1 MLNVVDSRNIH
12 RKCSKREGYAGNNN
26 SSEMGKNQ
34 SCDEVS
40 ETFLVEVKWAVKMAA
55 KEHNTQDLFNVSRH
69 KISVTKV
76 CGDEC
81 VDKITKKN
89 TKCMYWK
96 ILRSKDERKCFE
108 IGERI

>member
-1 MLNVVDSRNIH
+1 M
-12 RKCSKREGYAGNNN
+12 E
-26 SSEMGKNQ
+26 KNQ

-55 KEHNTQDLFNVSRH
+55 KEHNTQDLFNMSRH

-81 VDKITKKN
+81 VDKITEKN
-89 TKCMYWK
+89 TKYMNWK
-96 ILRSKDERKCFE
+96 ILDKRKYFERWKNLRLSDLENKDNS
-108 IGERI
+108 